1 MSVFSEIRHSK
12 IFLTLTL
19 TLFRPKG
26 PSSPFAWPP
35 RNSMGFSPGSRLV
48 VFATASRGAFSDP
61 LKSLPGC
68 PGFGRPK
75 NLQIKANRNAVLG
88 LAIEYRLT

>member
-1 MSVFSEIRHSK
+1 VSVFSEIRHSK

-26 PSSPFAWPP
+26 PSSPFASPP
-35 RNSMGFSPGSRLV
+35 RNSMGFRPGSQSV
-48 VFATASRGAFSDP
+48 VFATASRAAFSDP
-61 LKSLPGC
+61 LKSLLGC

-75 NLQIKANRNAVLG
+75 ICEIKANRKCYFRSC
-88 LAIEYRLT
+88 YRI

>member
-1 MSVFSEIRHSK
+1 VLVFSEIRHSK
-12 IFLTLTL
+12 VFLTLTL

-26 PSSPFAWPP
+26 PSSPFASPP
-35 RNSMGFSPGSRLV
+35 RHSIGIGPGSQLI

-61 LKSLPGC
+61 LKSFPGR

-75 NLQIKANRNAVLG
+75 NLRNKG
-88 LAIEYRLT
+88 K